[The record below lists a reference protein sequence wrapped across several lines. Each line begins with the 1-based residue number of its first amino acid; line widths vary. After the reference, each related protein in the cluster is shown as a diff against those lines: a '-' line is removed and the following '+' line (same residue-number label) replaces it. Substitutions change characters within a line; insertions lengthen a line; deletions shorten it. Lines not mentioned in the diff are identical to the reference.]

1 MKEDKQSLKELALK
15 AKDNFTIKQMLMV
28 AIVFFC
34 TMANV
39 LMDYLAPGFNFI
51 IFLNPAYWIALAV
64 QQVAVIMIMLCVY
77 SFMIDKE
84 TQSNEDIAAFR
95 KTLSVAH
102 CKLSEYGLTQ
112 KFDDYVYVK
121 NYERKK
127 RAYRIKMERKIFKA
141 KTDERRK
148 ALEEERDKGLASIK
162 FIKVKYEKIIIAE
175 IFSRASLIN
184 PEDESMSEHR
194 NKATA
199 KMLCN
204 KILSV
209 VMFGLLLGSIGF
221 EPVKVGWNMLIK
233 TFIKLF
239 QAAYAV
245 YVGGSEGIGFARGNL
260 LSALGNRAKFVQLFI
275 DDNKP
280 DSAAVNKLREDEQRL
295 KQAEAEKILR
305 ERDEEVAEV
314 HATNMANE

>member
-1 MKEDKQSLKELALK
+1 MREDRQSLKELALK
-15 AKDNFTIKQMLMV
+15 AKDSFSIRQMLMA
-28 AIVFFC
+28 AIVLFC
-34 TMANV
+34 TLANI
-39 LMDYLAPGFNFI
+39 LMDYLAPGFDFDT
-51 IFLNPAYWIALAV
+51 FLNPAYWISLVV
-64 QQVAVIMIMLCVY
+64 QQVAVVMIMLCVY

-84 TQSNEDIAAFR
+84 TQGNEDIAALR
-95 KTLSVAH
+95 KTLSAAH

-127 RAYRIKMERKIFKA
+127 RAYRIKMERKIFRA
-141 KTDERRK
+141 KTDDWRK
-148 ALEEERDKGLASIK
+148 ALEEERDKGLACIK

-175 IFSRASLIN
+175 IFSRASLVN

-204 KILSV
+204 KIISV
-209 VMFGLLLGSIGF
+209 VMFGVLLGTIGF
-221 EPVKVGWNMLIK
+221 EPVNVGWNILIK

-245 YVGGSEGIGFARGNL
+245 YVGGSEGISFARGNL

-275 DDNKP
+275 DANKP
-280 DSAAVNKLREDEQRL
+280 DSAAIDKLREEERCI
-295 KQAEAEKILR
+295 KQAEAEKILL
-305 ERDEEVAEV
+305 ERDEEVGKGEAGE
-314 HATNMANE
+314 